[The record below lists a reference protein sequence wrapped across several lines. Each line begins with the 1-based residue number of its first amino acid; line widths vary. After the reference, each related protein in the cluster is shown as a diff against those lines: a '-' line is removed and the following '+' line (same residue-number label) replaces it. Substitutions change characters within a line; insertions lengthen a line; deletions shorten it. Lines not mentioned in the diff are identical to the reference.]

1 MPLTKKVKEKLPIS
15 LSMLTNS
22 VTSQRKKV
30 LSQITPKPCCR
41 PGEESSGESLRE
53 KAELIFLLVHSLY
66 NSQTFKKKQRELVGS
81 IRSSSVKFSISILYH
96 SG

>member
-1 MPLTKKVKEKLPIS
+1 
-15 LSMLTNS
+15 MLTNS

-53 KAELIFLLVHSLY
+53 KAEMIFLLVHSLY
-66 NSQTFKKKQRELVGS
+66 NSQTFKKKQRELVVFKVFICKIFNVYLVS
-81 IRSSSVKFSISILYH
+81 LRLTTFHTVMK
-96 SG
+96 